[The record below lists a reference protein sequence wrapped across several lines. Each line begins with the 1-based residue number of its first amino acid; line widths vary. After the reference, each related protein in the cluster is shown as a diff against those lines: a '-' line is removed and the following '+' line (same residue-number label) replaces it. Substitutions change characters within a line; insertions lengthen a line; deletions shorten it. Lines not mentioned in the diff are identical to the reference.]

1 MKIKLL
7 HDAAVRFPA
16 GTVLDVPEGEAK
28 KLIAFNNAEEAKETP
43 KKKPAKETPKKKP
56 AK

>member
-1 MKIKLL
+1 MKIRLL

-16 GTVLDVPEGEAK
+16 GTVLDVPEGEAR
-28 KLIAFNNAEEAKETP
+28 KLIAFNNAEEAKE
-43 KKKPAKETPKKKP
+43 KETPKKKP

>member
-43 KKKPAKETPKKKP
+43 KKKTGK
-56 AK
+56 

>member
-1 MKIKLL
+1 MKIRLL

-28 KLIAFNNAEEAKETP
+28 KLIAFNNAEEAK
-43 KKKPAKETPKKKP
+43 KETPKKKP